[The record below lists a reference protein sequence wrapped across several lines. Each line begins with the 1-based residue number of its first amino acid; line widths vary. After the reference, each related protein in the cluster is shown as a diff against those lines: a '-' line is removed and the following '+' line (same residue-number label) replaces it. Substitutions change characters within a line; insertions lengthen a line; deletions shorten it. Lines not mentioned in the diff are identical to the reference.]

1 MVVYHGST
9 VEVKV
14 PTIIKGKFKKDFGYG
29 FYCTE
34 MERQAIRWATR
45 HNGEGIV
52 NRYEYSRPHRLKVK
66 VFEQMTEEW
75 LDFIIQCRRGKQHSY
90 DIVEG
95 PMADDE
101 IFNYINDYMNG
112 VISREAFWALAKF
125 KYPTHQVCFCSN
137 ASLQCI
143 KYQGCEKVVLK
154 RK

>member
-1 MVVYHGST
+1 M
-9 VEVKV
+9 
-14 PTIIKGKFKKDFGYG
+14 DF
-29 FYCTE
+29 TE
-34 MERQAIRWATR
+34 MERQAIRRATR

-52 NRYEYSRPHRLKVK
+52 NRYEYLRPRERKVK
-66 VFEQMTEEW
+66 VFEKITEEQ
-75 LDFIIQCRRGKQHSY
+75 LDFIIQCRKGEKHDY

-137 ASLQCI
+137 TSLKYI
-143 KYQGCEKVVLK
+143 RYQGCKKVELK